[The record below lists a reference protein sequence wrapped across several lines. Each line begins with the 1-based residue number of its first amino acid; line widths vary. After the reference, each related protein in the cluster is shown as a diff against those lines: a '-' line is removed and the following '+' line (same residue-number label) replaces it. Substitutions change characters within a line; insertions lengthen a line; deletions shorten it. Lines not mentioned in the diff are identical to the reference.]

1 MVIYGPCFLGCSYCI
16 WCSWPKSTPNHR
28 FDQPVK
34 QRRGICGTLSATN
47 SLCLTARC
55 ERCAIWCSRSS
66 SWENMEMLDPK
77 NGAWWMNRDWIQKKW
92 DIHCIHWQK
101 SPLKNWQIRK
111 NAMYCFNNKKLRA
124 RKKLKTTKKKAVQ
137 WEKWHE
143 SRGWRTSSFDHTH
156 LGIKECRRTR
166 FPDWK
171 WVCSWGHWGHWGT
184 LSEQCQKPF

>member
-1 MVIYGPCFLGCSYCI
+1 MVIYGPCFLGCSYCL

-34 QRRGICGTLSATN
+34 QRRGSCGTLSATN

-101 SPLKNWQIRK
+101 SQLKNWQIRK

-124 RKKLKTTKKKAVQ
+124 RKKLKTTKKRRFNGKND
-137 WEKWHE
+137 
-143 SRGWRTSSFDHTH
+143 TN
-156 LGIKECRRTR
+156 LGAEELRALTI
-166 FPDWK
+166 PI
-171 WVCSWGHWGHWGT
+171 
-184 LSEQCQKPF
+184 